1 MTCKQAIWKTSYW
14 GFKGIQEM
22 CLRLRVNMDSDI
34 RDVAFFGCSG
44 IMQTIATIFSV
55 YPTIWTIYGGFS
67 FFPTT

>member
-1 MTCKQAIWKTSYW
+1 
-14 GFKGIQEM
+14 M